1 MNLKQI
7 VNSVFDLSEKEL
19 VELNREVVRQIKS
32 RRNIDA
38 RLKRTLFSAGDKV
51 KWDGRQGPGEGKIIK
66 VNRKKAIVEV
76 DGFQRWNIPL
86 NMLSNV

>member
-51 KWDGRQGPGEGKIIK
+51 KWDGRRGPGEGKIIK

-76 DGFQRWNIPL
+76 DGFQRCNIPL
-86 NMLSNV
+86 NMLSNA